1 MAHELSHVVLRHGT
15 AQASKATKYE
25 VGAIAGAVL
34 GAIIGGRLG
43 TVVSEGTRFGLGAYF
58 LKFPREFERQ
68 ADLQGAQIMA
78 RAGYDPVDMA
88 NMFKTIEQQA
98 SAGGPEWLSDHP
110 NPGNR
115 YDYIVREAKQLRVTN
130 PIKDTR
136 RFEQVK
142 AHLRT
147 LSPAPTTEEVA
158 RNGPRSGGRP
168 TNTQPPSGSVEPPS
182 SRYTQYTEGDLFRVR
197 VPSNW
202 RELPGSSTVT
212 FAPPGAYGGVNGQS
226 VFTHGVEIGMARN
239 ELHDL
244 QTATDELIA
253 SLERSN
259 PQLQRASRYDRWS
272 IGGRSGLRTILEN
285 RSEATGRPETI
296 EMFTTL
302 LRDGGLFYA
311 LGVAPRDE
319 FDRYDGVFQR
329 IVSSIQFLN

>member
-1 MAHELSHVVLRHGT
+1 MLRHGT

-68 ADLQGAQIMA
+68 ADIEGAQIMA

-88 NMFKTIEQQA
+88 NMFKTIEKQA
-98 SAGGPEWLSDHP
+98 AGGGPEWLSDHP

-115 YDYIVREAKQLRVTN
+115 SDYIVKEAKLLRVTN
-130 PIKDTR
+130 PIRDTR
-136 RFEQVK
+136 RFEQVQS
-142 AHLRT
+142 HLKS
-147 LSPAPTTEEVA
+147 LPKAPTTEEVA
-158 RNGPRSGGRP
+158 RKSPQTEGRP
-168 TNTQPPSGSVEPPS
+168 ANTQPPSGSVEPPS

-202 RELPGSSTVT
+202 RELPGSSAVT
-212 FAPPGAYGGVNGQS
+212 FAPNGADGALNGQS
-226 VFTHGVEIGMARN
+226 VFTHGIEIGAARN
-239 ELHDL
+239 ENHDL

-253 SLERSN
+253 SLGRSN
-259 PQLQRASRYDRWS
+259 AQLQRTSRYDRTS

-296 EMFTTL
+296 EMYTTL
-302 LRDGGLFYA
+302 LRDGGLLYA
-311 LGVAPRDE
+311 IGVAPRDE
-319 FDRYDGVFQR
+319 FNRYEGVFQR
-329 IVSSIQFLN
+329 VVNSIQFLN